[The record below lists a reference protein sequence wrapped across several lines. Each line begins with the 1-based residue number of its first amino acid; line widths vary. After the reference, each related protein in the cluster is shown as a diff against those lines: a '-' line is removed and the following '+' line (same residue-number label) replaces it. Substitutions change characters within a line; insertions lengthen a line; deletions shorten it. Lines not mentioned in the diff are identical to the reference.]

1 MAPPPR
7 VAPGQILED
16 RFEILEQVGK
26 GGMSTVYKA
35 KDLDNEGVLV
45 AVKVPLPMFASGV
58 GSWSMFQR
66 EAVIGEGLQHPSLL
80 RFVPTTTGKRRN
92 YVVTE
97 YVEGAPLDHLVGGG
111 RHLDERAALDLMSRL
126 CDAVGYLHAR
136 GFVHYDLKPGNV
148 IVANDGSIRVIDFGM
163 AHEIV
168 RARFGFVGSAPPIAS
183 SDYVAP
189 EQIRRKRGQP
199 SVDIYALGAMLYE
212 MLTGVPPFEHDDPF
226 VIASARQIGD
236 PQAPRAL
243 APGISRE
250 VEEIVLRALRRDPLE
265 RYSSVAELRAD
276 VDNPTGVRV
285 SGLAEHL
292 VPVTPW
298 RRHLR
303 LARYIAF
310 VGLTPV
316 ALLVASFR
324 LLWWFLARK
333 P

>member
-7 VAPGQILED
+7 VSPGQILED
-16 RFEILEQVGK
+16 RFEILEQIGK

-35 KDLDNEGVLV
+35 RDLEKDGAFV

-66 EAVIGEGLQHPSLL
+66 EALIGEGLRHPSLL
-80 RFVPTTTGKRRN
+80 RFIPLAPDKRRN

-97 YVEGAPLDHLVGGG
+97 HVEGVPLDRVVGRG
-111 RHLDERAALDLMSRL
+111 RHLEERDALALMSRL
-126 CDAVGYLHAR
+126 CDAIGYLHER

-148 IVANDGSIRVIDFGM
+148 IVASDGSIRIIDFGM

-236 PQAPRAL
+236 PKAPRAL
-243 APGISRE
+243 VPRISRE
-250 VEEIVLRALRRDPLE
+250 TEEIVLRALRRDPLD
-265 RYSSVAELRAD
+265 RYPSVAALRAD
-276 VDNPTGVRV
+276 VDSPTSVRV

-298 RRHLR
+298 RKHVRM
-303 LARYIAF
+303 ARYVAL
-310 VGLTPV
+310 VGVTPV
-316 ALLVASFR
+316 ALLVLSFR
-324 LLWWFLARK
+324 LLWWFLQRK